1 MTNDADITCATA
13 SGKSLEELSRLI
25 ALRSERLGELT
36 KDAVVAAAIDVLISL
51 RSDTRDARTNRSAG
65 VPRRIRPRPDLFISF
80 SGGSNPSPCLRIGSP
95 RGPHF
100 KQGSFFFAERGMDLK
115 TLKVFEIVSEHECI
129 KPYFVAA
136 PSEAVARRVEA
147 RDSRRRIATKGGLAK
162 TALGVAMAKI
172 STRNTADNPPRVA
185 KILASKLSSVQISE
199 EGYNSGSFS
208 LEYRDDLDYGV
219 AALKSGAGSMDIALQ
234 KAANKIAGMIN
245 HAAHKSGDFEHDI
258 ATPFPDIK
266 RRR

>member
-1 MTNDADITCATA
+1 MTDDAAITCTTA

-51 RSDTRDARTNRSAG
+51 RADTRDARTNRRAG
-65 VPRRIRPRPDLFISF
+65 VPRRIRPRPDLFVSF
-80 SGGSNPSPCLRIGSP
+80 RGPNRQPCLRAGSP
-95 RGPHF
+95 YGPHF
-100 KQGSFFFAERGMDLK
+100 AQGSFFFAERGMDLK
-115 TLKVFEIVSEHECI
+115 TLKVFEIVSEHERI

-219 AALKSGAGSMDIALQ
+219 AALKSGAGAMDTALQ

-258 ATPFPDIK
+258 ATPFPEIK

>member
-1 MTNDADITCATA
+1 MTDDADITCATA

-65 VPRRIRPRPDLFISF
+65 VPRRIRPRPDLFVSF
-80 SGGSNPSPCLRIGSP
+80 RGPNRQPCLRAGSP

-100 KQGSFFFAERGMDLK
+100 EQGSFFFAERGMDLK
-115 TLKVFEIVSEHECI
+115 TLKVFEIVSEHESI

-136 PSEAVARRVEA
+136 PSEAVALRVEA

-199 EGYNSGSFS
+199 EGFSSGTFS
-208 LEYRDDLDYGV
+208 LEYRDDLDYSV
-219 AALKSGAGSMDIALQ
+219 AALKSGAGAMDIALQ

-258 ATPFPDIK
+258 ATPFPEIK